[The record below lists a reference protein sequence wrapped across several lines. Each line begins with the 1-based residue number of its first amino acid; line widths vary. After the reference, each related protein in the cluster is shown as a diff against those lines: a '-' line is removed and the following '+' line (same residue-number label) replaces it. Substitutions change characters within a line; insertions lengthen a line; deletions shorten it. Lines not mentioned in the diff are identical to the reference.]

1 MNLSVNYHNGTDTIS
16 LKLSRTPGVVGIATT
31 EGIINVEMGV
41 KEWLEVIGEVQ
52 RKIDLLQSCQT
63 KWEQCREDFE
73 AGRLA
78 ALAAELA
85 KGQAADADLAA
96 KIAEHGGAT

>member
-41 KEWLEVIGEVQ
+41 KEWLEVIGEV
-52 RKIDLLQSCQT
+52 RKAIIKVQHGEMP
-63 KWEQCREDFE
+63 EQ
-73 AGRLA
+73 
-78 ALAAELA
+78 
-85 KGQAADADLAA
+85 QPADLAA